1 VKFRF
6 ETVLKINKDREN
18 LIKKELGRINTHLQS
33 QNERLQFMESIALE
47 RKKELND
54 KIMQNP
60 VNVDLLVIY
69 NNFFAGVRLEK
80 ERQEQVIAQVAE
92 RLDLKKKDLT
102 QAMMKRRTMEI
113 LKERDMTAFKKTQNK
128 REVQLLDETGSN
140 QWRLNS

>member
-1 VKFRF
+1 MKFRF

>member
-1 VKFRF
+1 MKFRF

-18 LIKKELGRINTHLQS
+18 LIKKELGRINTHLQT
-33 QNERLQFMESIALE
+33 QNERLQFMESIAAE

-54 KIMQNP
+54 KMKEN

-92 RLDLKKKDLT
+92 KLDLKKKDLM

-113 LKERDMTAFKKTQNK
+113 LKERDMTAFKKTQSK
-128 REVQLLDETGSN
+128 REIQLMDETGSN